1 MAMTAPALG
10 RTENPLPVRLRDG
23 FPFALKVFGAVWVG
37 WALIGLLGTIIPG
50 QDTVGVPG
58 LGAEPLTGGWHNLLD
73 GGQRADALWYQ
84 RIAMSGYRPDDG
96 SAAFFPLYP
105 LAVRVLSLITLLPVQ
120 PASFVVAQGSFLG
133 SLCVLNALAA
143 REFSPLTAQRA
154 TKYLAVFPT
163 AFFLIAPYAE
173 SLFLLLALTTF
184 WFARAGRWQV
194 AAFFATGAA
203 LTRSVGLTIC
213 LALLVELVRQW
224 RAKRGVDPVSGLA
237 AVLAAPTALG
247 TYCLYWLVLYNDF
260 FAPLSAQRGWGRE
273 PLFPLTTLF
282 HAVRT
287 GFEHQGLWLID
298 LLVVAIAASFI
309 VAGARLIPLC
319 YTVFAAA
326 SLLLPLCNAWEP
338 RPLMSV
344 PRFAAVIFPV
354 FFVIALHTQRRWLS
368 NSAVIGAFAGGYT
381 LLGLLFTRNFGL
393 F

>member
-50 QDTVGVPG
+50 QDTVDVPG

-224 RAKRGVDPVSGLA
+224 RAKRGVDLVPGLA
-237 AVLAAPTALG
+237 AVLAAPAALG
-247 TYCLYWLVLYNDF
+247 TYCLYWSVLYDDF

-273 PLFPLTTLF
+273 PMFPLTTLF

-381 LLGLLFTRNFGL
+381 LLGLLFSRNFGL